1 MAVKVTL
8 NKSTNTLE
16 FRPETGDDNSIATY
30 LSDLV
35 NGAKKNGLSKSQGA
49 AGLLLK
55 QAAEWDERS
64 RSTNLSPE
72 VRAYLAQKAA
82 DAKAQAEQLG

>member
-16 FRPETGDDNSIATY
+16 FRPDAGDESIASY

-35 NGAKKNGLSKSQGA
+35 NGAKKNGLSKSSGA

-55 QAAEWDERS
+55 QAAEWEERS
-64 RSTNLSPE
+64 RSTTLSPD
-72 VRAYLAQKAA
+72 VKAYLAQKAR
-82 DAKAQAEQLG
+82 DARAQAEQLG